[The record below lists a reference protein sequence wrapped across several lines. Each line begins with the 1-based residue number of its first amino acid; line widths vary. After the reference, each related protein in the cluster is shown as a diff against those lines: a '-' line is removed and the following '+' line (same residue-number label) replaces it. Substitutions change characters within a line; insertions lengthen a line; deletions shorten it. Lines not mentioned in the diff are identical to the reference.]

1 VLLDEL
7 TPFRRRALRAAPLQ
21 AIAAVL
27 DDAAIKWLA
36 AVSSTSDDA
45 VMGVAWS
52 SGARTK
58 IWRLAS
64 ELG

>member
-27 DDAAIKWLA
+27 DDAAIKWVA

-45 VMGVAWS
+45 VMGWRGRVDS
-52 SGARTK
+52 DEDLEAR
-58 IWRLAS
+58 
-64 ELG
+64 E

>member
-1 VLLDEL
+1 MNWRLPDGASTRFSRRLLH
-7 TPFRRRALRAAPLQ
+7 AM
-21 AIAAVL
+21 AAVL

-52 SGARTK
+52 SGSDEDLEAR
-58 IWRLAS
+58 
-64 ELG
+64 E